1 MVQIPHDSD
10 SIYRVVGSR
19 LRALHEI
26 TLELSRAGDLS
37 SLCKGAVEMGIARL
51 GFDRLAIWFL
61 DSADPSLLCGT
72 WGTNEDGGLRDERDI
87 RIPRDP
93 NNPDEQ
99 LYGGVV
105 HFLVMPDTA
114 VFDNHSA
121 VVGRSDRA
129 AAPLWD
135 GTRITGMVV
144 ADSFLTGR
152 RLTEEDGEILA
163 LLGRSVAHLGALK
176 RSEGALQAALEAK
189 AVLLSELRHRTKN
202 GFALIS
208 SLLSLET
215 GRMSDPTL
223 ADTLQKL
230 ADRVSVLTSLYD
242 RLDVSAGLERIALG
256 EYLEKIAFD
265 LLDGYGAEARGIR
278 LDSSM
283 ESLEIDMGRA
293 VPLGLIV
300 NELIT
305 DSLKHAFPGGRRG
318 TVFLALRREGEG
330 VAILSVSDDGVGL
343 PAGFMIRPGSTPGR
357 HEGHS
362 PSLGHSPLWGLGITL
377 ADTLCEQIKAE
388 LSVGSGPGAAFSIR
402 FPLI

>member
-1 MVQIPHDSD
+1 MAQSPPDPD
-10 SIYRVVGSR
+10 PAKAAVGSR

-61 DSADPSLLCGT
+61 DPADPTWLCGT
-72 WGTNEDGGLRDERDI
+72 WGTTEDGSLRDERDI

-93 NNPDEQ
+93 SNPDEQ

-105 HFLVMPDTA
+105 HFLVMPNA
-114 VFDNHSA
+114 KVFDNHRK

-135 GTRITGMVV
+135 GARISGMVV
-144 ADSFLTGR
+144 ADSFLSGR

-176 RSEGALQAALEAK
+176 RSEGALQAALDAK
-189 AVLLSELRHRTKN
+189 AVLLSEFRHRTKN
-202 GFALIS
+202 SFALIS
-208 SLLSLET
+208 SLLALET
-215 GRMSDPTL
+215 DRTNDPSL
-223 ADTLQKL
+223 SDTLQKL
-230 ADRVSVLTSLYD
+230 SDRVSVLTSLYD

-278 LDSSM
+278 LESSM
-283 ESLEIDMGRA
+283 GNLEIDMGSA

-318 TVFLALRREGEG
+318 TVSLALRREGEG
-330 VAILSVSDDGVGL
+330 CAILSVSDDGIGL
-343 PAGFMIRPGSTPGR
+343 PAGFRIGPASTPGR
-357 HEGHS
+357 SEGRS
-362 PSLGHSPLWGLGITL
+362 PFEDSPYMGLGITL
-377 ADTLCEQIKAE
+377 AAALCEQIKAE
-388 LSVGSGPGAAFSIR
+388 LSVGGGPGAAFSIR
-402 FPLI
+402 FPII